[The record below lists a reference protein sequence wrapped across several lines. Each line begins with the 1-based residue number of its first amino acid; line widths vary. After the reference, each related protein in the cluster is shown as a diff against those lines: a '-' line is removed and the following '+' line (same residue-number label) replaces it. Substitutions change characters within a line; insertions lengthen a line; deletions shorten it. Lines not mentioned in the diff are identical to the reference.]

1 MSNSMKPTDIG
12 ENRTGIATSPLGFET
27 FRKVQGRNEMPDT
40 DALDEMRLSYCT
52 ESDPV
57 GTMPSPVK
65 LKGKVKSAVAAV
77 KGESAAVL
85 LDKLG
90 ERLAFERAGVR
101 LYEALLIKLKASH
114 THDESLT
121 SDDIEEIRDD
131 ELRHAGLLAAAIQ
144 QLGADPTA
152 VTPCADIV
160 GVIGIGFAQVLTDP
174 KTTLTQCLGTML
186 QAEVSDLAGWELL
199 IDLADELGHEEL
211 AEQCR
216 ECADDEDR
224 HDSKV
229 REWLRTAVLGQADV
243 SEDPQSKH

>member
-1 MSNSMKPTDIG
+1 
-12 ENRTGIATSPLGFET
+12 
-27 FRKVQGRNEMPDT
+27 RNDMPDT

-57 GTMPSPVK
+57 GTMPSPIK

-121 SDDIEEIRDD
+121 SEDIEEIRDD

-160 GVIGIGFAQVLTDP
+160 GV
-174 KTTLTQCLGTML
+174 
-186 QAEVSDLAGWELL
+186 
-199 IDLADELGHEEL
+199 
-211 AEQCR
+211 
-216 ECADDEDR
+216 
-224 HDSKV
+224 
-229 REWLRTAVLGQADV
+229 
-243 SEDPQSKH
+243 